1 MIHGNLE
8 GIRKTVLEQMEQM
21 YAWEVPRDQFLPPEL
36 ARTLAKFSAHVRRE
50 ISLYISRGGE
60 VLDVTV
66 GGLESVPLSDMR
78 LRRNQARLAGL
89 RCVHTHPGGD
99 MRLSDVDVQ
108 ALVNLRLDA
117 MASIGID
124 EAGEITGVQA
134 AFLGACVLGLPSTRV
149 LDPVTL
155 SRLPQQAW
163 MQEIDTSE
171 QAVRQGDTAQAE
183 DQPERALLLGIEGE
197 ESLEELAALAK
208 TAGAVVVATALQKR
222 DKPDGATYI
231 GAGKAGQVAL
241 DVQARRCDLVIVD
254 DELSGSQTRNLE
266 ELLGVRVVDRTT
278 LILDIFA
285 QRARSREGKL
295 QVEIAQMSYQLPRLM
310 GQGVSLSRL
319 AGGIGTRGPGESK
332 LEMGRRRIRE
342 RMTELR
348 RELET
353 MSRQRELMRSR
364 RQKQAL
370 PTVALVGYTNT
381 GKSTL
386 LNAITDAGVLAED
399 KLFATLDPVTRR
411 VGMEGGGEF
420 LLVDTVGFIRKL
432 PTALVDA
439 FRSTLEEAALAD
451 LLLVVSDV
459 TAPDRIRQRQV
470 VDQVLGELG
479 AGDKPVVEVM
489 NKCDLGLPEDL
500 AGSAVPVSAKTG
512 FGLPGLMARI
522 AACLQKD
529 IRKARVLIPY
539 AKGQVL
545 SMLHEEGTVLSETYE
560 AEGTR
565 VEVRASAQ
573 VLERVARTLG
583 AEAVQMEE
591 LTEAR

>member
-8 GIRKTVLEQMEQM
+8 GIRRTLLDQMEEL
-21 YAWEVPRDQFLPPEL
+21 YALEVPRDQFLPIEL
-36 ARTLAKFSAHVRRE
+36 ARTLAQMSARIRRE

-60 VLDVTV
+60 VLDVTI

-78 LRRNQARLAGL
+78 LRRNLARLAGL

-124 EAGEITGVQA
+124 DQGEITGVQA
-134 AFLGACVLGLPSTRV
+134 AFLGPCSQGIPSTRV
-149 LDPVTL
+149 LDPVAAN
-155 SRLPQQAW
+155 RLPQQAW
-163 MQEIDTSE
+163 MQEIETSE
-171 QAVRQGDTAQAE
+171 QAVRQGETAQAE
-183 DQPERALLLGIEGE
+183 DQPERAMLLGIEGE
-197 ESLEELAALAK
+197 QSLEELAALAE
-208 TAGAVVVATALQKR
+208 TAGAVVIATALQKR
-222 DKPDGATYI
+222 DKPDSATYI
-231 GAGKAGQVAL
+231 GTGRASQVAL
-241 DVQARRCDLVIVD
+241 EIQAQRCDLVIVD
-254 DELSGSQTRNLE
+254 DELSGAQTRNLE
-266 ELLGVRVVDRTT
+266 ELLGTRVVDRTT

-319 AGGIGTRGPGESK
+319 GGGIGTRGPGESK

-342 RMTELR
+342 RMTDLR
-348 RELET
+348 RELDNL
-353 MSRQRELMRSR
+353 SKQRDLMRSR

-399 KLFATLDPVTRR
+399 MLFATLDPVTRR

-451 LLLVVSDV
+451 LLLVVSDAS
-459 TAPDRIRQRQV
+459 APDRIRQRQV

-479 AGDKPVVEVM
+479 AGDKPVIEVI
-489 NKCDLGLPEDL
+489 NKCDLGMPEDL
-500 AGSAVPVSAKTG
+500 PKNAAPVSGKTG
-512 FGLPGLMARI
+512 FGLPALLSRI

-529 IRKARVLIPY
+529 IRTAKVLVPY

-545 SMLHEEGTVLSETYE
+545 SMLHEDATVVSETYE
-560 AEGTR
+560 AEGTLA
-565 VEVRASAQ
+565 EVRASAQ
-573 VLERVARTLG
+573 VLERAARILG
-583 AEAVQMEE
+583 PGAI
-591 LTEAR
+591 